1 MSTIIHLPVRE
12 AHPDRDTEARK
23 RADRLNRAI
32 TEEMQAALAFLSMID
47 PDAFDVAFQ
56 AVPPNL
62 DDLPDVDGPEPFC
75 GRCGVA
81 IFPGQGETWQH
92 YRGWPSSPANRRSPA
107 RLMSRR
113 SSGTSPM
120 RPLTTADPR

>member
-92 YRGWPSSPANRRSPA
+92 YRGMAVISSKPKIA
-107 RLMSRR
+107 
-113 SSGTSPM
+113 GTAHEPEVEWYL
-120 RPLTTADPR
+120 PDEAPDDC